1 MSRSEVRVQGMTL
14 PLRFQVDTL
23 EKDGFSDAVA
33 RRLRAAKKRTDHVM
47 SLSTHRVVMD
57 ARMFDAMQPMI
68 DVEPECSLS
77 VWAEAPDGR
86 RRRIADKVP
95 LGGRDK
101 DRYDKLI
108 RFIR

>member
-1 MSRSEVRVQGMTL
+1 MSRSEVRVQGMML

-23 EKDGFSDAVA
+23 EKDGFSDPVA
-33 RRLRAAKKRTDHVM
+33 RRFRAARKRTDHVV

-57 ARMFDAMQPMI
+57 ARMFDAMQPLI
-68 DVEPECSLS
+68 DVEPGCSLS

-86 RRRIADKVP
+86 RRRIADKVA

-101 DRYDKLI
+101 EAYDRLLRLI
-108 RFIR
+108 R